1 MEIVVIL
8 NRFLSYKL
16 AGDRVAPVVNFDIQ
30 ESAQM
35 PLTPTERYQTDLNSG
50 VILPDEAQA
59 KAVDALQNVYER
71 LNQRLSEKKSF
82 LSKLLGKGTSSEP
95 VTGLYMW
102 GGVGRGKTYL
112 MDSFY
117 EALDFERKSR
127 MHFNRFMQRVHA
139 DLTDLS
145 GEKNPLDIV
154 ADRIAVETAVLCFD
168 EFYVSDIGDAMLL
181 GGLMQKLFD
190 RGICLV
196 ATSNIAP
203 EGLYEN
209 GLQRARFIPAI
220 RAVEANTHV
229 LNVDSGIDY
238 RLRVLSQSELYF
250 VAGDEMSSTGTSLPL
265 TKLFADLSGGR
276 QPEAELLVIHR
287 RNMQALG
294 VSEGV
299 LLAEF
304 AELCLAPRSA
314 ADYTQLAKEY
324 HSVLIDHVPE
334 LTAEI
339 EDGARRFITLIDEFY
354 DRNIKVAIVAE
365 RPMEALYSG
374 RKLSFEFQRTLSR
387 LIEMQSVEY
396 LGREHLP

>member
-8 NRFLSYKL
+8 NRFLSYKS
-16 AGDRVAPVVNFDIQ
+16 ADDRVAPDLNFEHQ
-30 ESAQM
+30 ETPHM
-35 PLTPTERYQTDLNSG
+35 PFTPKERYQSDLNSG
-50 VILPDEAQA
+50 VILPDDAQA
-59 KAVDALQNVYER
+59 QAVDALQDVYER
-71 LNQRLSEKKSF
+71 VNQRVSEKPSF
-82 LSKLLGKGTSSEP
+82 FSKWLGRGATGP

-139 DLTDLS
+139 ELTELA
-145 GEKNPLDIV
+145 GEKNPLDVV
-154 ADRIAVETAVLCFD
+154 ADRIASETVVLCFD

-203 EGLYEN
+203 QGLYEN

-220 RAVEANTHV
+220 KSVEANTRV

-250 VAGDEMSSTGTSLPL
+250 VRGREASAPTDTSPQLR
-265 TKLFADLSGGR
+265 KLFADLTGGR
-276 QPEAELLVIHR
+276 KPEAKVLVINR
-287 RNMQALG
+287 RNMQAVG

-304 AELCLAPRSA
+304 AELCFAPRSA

-324 HSVLIDHVPE
+324 HSVLIDSVPE
-334 LTAEI
+334 LTSET

-354 DRNIKVAIVAE
+354 DRNIKVAIVAD
-365 RPMEALYSG
+365 RPMAALYSG
-374 RKLSFEFQRTLSR
+374 KKLSFEFQRTLSR

>member
-1 MEIVVIL
+1 MT
-8 NRFLSYKL
+8 
-16 AGDRVAPVVNFDIQ
+16 
-30 ESAQM
+30 
-35 PLTPTERYQTDLNSG
+35 LTPKERYQSDLATG
-50 VILPDEAQA
+50 VILPDEAQSRA
-59 KAVDALQNVYER
+59 ADALQDVYER
-71 LNQRLSEKKSF
+71 LLNRLSQKRSF
-82 LSKLLGKGTSSEP
+82 LATLLRGNVQTP
-95 VTGLYMW
+95 LQGLYMW

-117 EALDFERKSR
+117 DALEIEQKSR

-139 DLTDLS
+139 DLTDLA

-154 ADRIAVETAVLCFD
+154 ADRIAAETIVLCFD

-190 RGICLV
+190 RNICLV

-203 EGLYEN
+203 EGLYQN

-220 RAVEANTHV
+220 KAVEANTLV

-250 VAGDEMSSTGTSLPL
+250 LSALEDGAPAESSPL
-265 TKLFADLSGGR
+265 SKLFSDLSGGT
-276 QPEAELLVIHR
+276 QPESTVLVVNK
-287 RNMQALG
+287 RNLQVSG

-299 LLAEF
+299 LLADF
-304 AELCLAPRSA
+304 GDLCLEPRSA
-314 ADYTQLAKEY
+314 ADYTQLAKEF
-324 HSVLIDHVPE
+324 HSVLIDNVPE
-334 LTAEI
+334 LSSEI

-354 DRNIKVAIVAE
+354 DRNIKVALVAD
-365 RPMEALYSG
+365 RPMADLYSG
-374 RKLSFEFQRTLSR
+374 KKLSFEFQRTLSR

>member
-1 MEIVVIL
+1 
-8 NRFLSYKL
+8 
-16 AGDRVAPVVNFDIQ
+16 
-30 ESAQM
+30 M
-35 PLTPTERYQTDLNSG
+35 PLTPKERYQSDLSVG

-59 KAVDALQNVYER
+59 QAVDALQDVFER
-71 LNQRLSEKKSF
+71 LNLRLSEKKSF
-82 LSKLLGKGTSSEP
+82 LTKLLGKGVP
-95 VTGLYMW
+95 APITGLYMW

-117 EALDFERKSR
+117 EALDFTRKSR

-139 DLTDLS
+139 DLTELS

-154 ADRIAVETAVLCFD
+154 ADRIASETVVLCFD

-220 RAVEANTHV
+220 KAVEANTRV

-250 VAGDEMSSTGTSLPL
+250 EKGQGDFEKGEGDFKEGEKAFSGDRSSPL
-265 TKLFADLSGGR
+265 NKLFSDLSGGR
-276 QPEAELLVIHR
+276 QPEAEVLVINR
-287 RNMQALG
+287 RNLQALG

-324 HSVLIDHVPE
+324 HSVLIDNVPE
-334 LTAEI
+334 LTSDI

-354 DRNIKVAIVAE
+354 DRNIKVAIVAD
-365 RPMEALYSG
+365 RPMASLYSG
-374 RKLSFEFQRTLSR
+374 KKLSFEFQRTLSR

>member
-1 MEIVVIL
+1 
-8 NRFLSYKL
+8 
-16 AGDRVAPVVNFDIQ
+16 
-30 ESAQM
+30 M
-35 PLTPTERYQTDLNSG
+35 PLTPKERYQSDLSSG

-59 KAVDALQNVYER
+59 QAVDALQDVFER
-71 LNQRLSEKKSF
+71 LNLRLSEKKSF
-82 LSKLLGKGTSSEP
+82 LTKLLGKGVP
-95 VTGLYMW
+95 APITGLYMW

-117 EALDFERKSR
+117 EALDFTRKSR

-139 DLTDLS
+139 DLTELS

-154 ADRIAVETAVLCFD
+154 ADRIASETVVLCFD

-220 RAVEANTHV
+220 KAVEANTRV

-250 VAGDEMSSTGTSLPL
+250 EKGQGDCEKGEGDFKEGEKAFSGDRSSPL
-265 TKLFADLSGGR
+265 NKLFSDLSGGR
-276 QPEAELLVIHR
+276 QPEAEVLVINR
-287 RNMQALG
+287 RNLQALG

-324 HSVLIDHVPE
+324 HSVLIDNVPE
-334 LTAEI
+334 LTSDI

-354 DRNIKVAIVAE
+354 DRNIKVAIVAN
-365 RPMEALYSG
+365 RPMASLYSG
-374 RKLSFEFQRTLSR
+374 KKLSFEFQRTLSR

>member
-1 MEIVVIL
+1 
-8 NRFLSYKL
+8 
-16 AGDRVAPVVNFDIQ
+16 
-30 ESAQM
+30 M
-35 PLTPTERYQTDLNSG
+35 PMTPKERYQSDLRSG
-50 VILPDEAQA
+50 AILPDEAQA
-59 KAVDALQNVYER
+59 QAVDALQDVFER
-71 LNQRLSEKKSF
+71 LNQRRSEKKSLF
-82 LSKLLGKGTSSEP
+82 AKLLGKSTP
-95 VTGLYMW
+95 TPITGLYMW

-139 DLTDLS
+139 DLTELS
-145 GEKNPLDIV
+145 GEKNPLDLV
-154 ADRIAVETAVLCFD
+154 ADRIASEAAVLCFD

-203 EGLYEN
+203 KGLYEN

-220 RAVEANTHV
+220 KAVEANTRV
-229 LNVDSGIDY
+229 LNVDSGVDY
-238 RLRVLSQSELYF
+238 RLRVLSQSKLYF
-250 VAGDEMSSTGTSLPL
+250 VSADENFVLADEAPAANTSSPL
-265 TKLFADLSGGR
+265 YKLFSDLSGGKR
-276 QPEAELLVIHR
+276 PEAASLVINR
-287 RNMQALG
+287 RHLQALG

-324 HSVLIDHVPE
+324 HSVLIDNVPE
-334 LTAEI
+334 LTSEI

-354 DRNIKVAIVAE
+354 DRNIKVAIVAD
-365 RPMEALYSG
+365 RAMVDLYSG
-374 RKLSFEFQRTLSR
+374 KKLAFEFQRTLSR

>member
-1 MEIVVIL
+1 
-8 NRFLSYKL
+8 
-16 AGDRVAPVVNFDIQ
+16 
-30 ESAQM
+30 M
-35 PLTPTERYQTDLNSG
+35 PLTPKERYQSDLSAG

-59 KAVDALQNVYER
+59 QAVDALQDVFER
-71 LNQRLSEKKSF
+71 LNLRLSEKKSF
-82 LSKLLGKGTSSEP
+82 LTKLLGKGAP
-95 VTGLYMW
+95 APITGLYMW

-117 EALDFERKSR
+117 EALDFTRKSR

-139 DLTDLS
+139 DLTELS

-154 ADRIAVETAVLCFD
+154 ADRIASEAVVLCFD

-220 RAVEANTHV
+220 KAVEANTRV

-250 VAGDEMSSTGTSLPL
+250 EKGQGDFEKGGGDVKEGDKAFSGDRSSPL
-265 TKLFADLSGGR
+265 NKLFSDLSGGR
-276 QPEAELLVIHR
+276 QPEAEVLVINR
-287 RNMQALG
+287 RNLQALG

-324 HSVLIDHVPE
+324 HSVLIDNVPE
-334 LTAEI
+334 LTSEV

-354 DRNIKVAIVAE
+354 DRNIKVAIVAD
-365 RPMEALYSG
+365 RPMASLYSG
-374 RKLSFEFQRTLSR
+374 KKLSFEFQRTLSR

>member
-1 MEIVVIL
+1 
-8 NRFLSYKL
+8 
-16 AGDRVAPVVNFDIQ
+16 
-30 ESAQM
+30 M
-35 PLTPTERYQTDLNSG
+35 PLTPKERYQSDLSAG

-59 KAVDALQNVYER
+59 QAVDALQDVFER
-71 LNQRLSEKKSF
+71 LNLRLSEKKSF
-82 LSKLLGKGTSSEP
+82 LTKLLGKGAP
-95 VTGLYMW
+95 APITGLYMW

-117 EALDFERKSR
+117 EALNFTRKSR

-139 DLTDLS
+139 DLTELS

-154 ADRIAVETAVLCFD
+154 ADRIASETVVLCFD

-220 RAVEANTHV
+220 KAVEANTRV

-250 VAGDEMSSTGTSLPL
+250 EKGQGDFEKGEGDFKEGYKALSDDRSSPL
-265 TKLFADLSGGR
+265 NKLFSDLSGGR
-276 QPEAELLVIHR
+276 RPEAEVLVINR
-287 RNMQALG
+287 RNLQALG

-324 HSVLIDHVPE
+324 HSVLIDNVPE
-334 LTAEI
+334 LTSEI

-354 DRNIKVAIVAE
+354 DRNIKVAIVAD
-365 RPMEALYSG
+365 RPMASLYSG
-374 RKLSFEFQRTLSR
+374 KKLSFEFQRTLSR

>member
-1 MEIVVIL
+1 
-8 NRFLSYKL
+8 
-16 AGDRVAPVVNFDIQ
+16 
-30 ESAQM
+30 M
-35 PLTPTERYQTDLNSG
+35 PLTPKERYQSDLSAG

-59 KAVDALQNVYER
+59 QAVDALQDVFER
-71 LNQRLSEKKSF
+71 LNLRLSEKKSF
-82 LSKLLGKGTSSEP
+82 LTKLLGKGAP
-95 VTGLYMW
+95 APITGLYMW

-117 EALDFERKSR
+117 EALDFTRKSR

-139 DLTDLS
+139 DLTELS

-154 ADRIAVETAVLCFD
+154 ADRIASETVVLCFD

-220 RAVEANTHV
+220 KAVEANTRV

-250 VAGDEMSSTGTSLPL
+250 EKGQGDFEKGEGDFKEGYKALFDDRSSPL
-265 TKLFADLSGGR
+265 NKLFSDLSGGR
-276 QPEAELLVIHR
+276 RPEAEVLVINR
-287 RNMQALG
+287 RNLQALG

-324 HSVLIDHVPE
+324 HSVLIDNVPE
-334 LTAEI
+334 LTSDI

-354 DRNIKVAIVAE
+354 DRNIKVAILAD
-365 RPMEALYSG
+365 RPMASLYSG
-374 RKLSFEFQRTLSR
+374 KKLSFEFQRTLSR

>member
-1 MEIVVIL
+1 
-8 NRFLSYKL
+8 
-16 AGDRVAPVVNFDIQ
+16 
-30 ESAQM
+30 M
-35 PLTPTERYQTDLNSG
+35 PMTPKERYQTDLRSG
-50 VILPDEAQA
+50 AILPDEAQA
-59 KAVDALQNVYER
+59 QAVDALQDVFER
-71 LNQRLSEKKSF
+71 LNQRRSEKKSLF
-82 LSKLLGKGTSSEP
+82 AKLLGKSTP
-95 VTGLYMW
+95 TPITGLYMW

-139 DLTDLS
+139 DLTELS
-145 GEKNPLDIV
+145 GEKNPLDLV
-154 ADRIAVETAVLCFD
+154 ADRIASEAAVLCFD

-196 ATSNIAP
+196 TTSNIAP

-220 RAVEANTHV
+220 KAVEANTRV
-229 LNVDSGIDY
+229 LNVDSGVDY
-238 RLRVLSQSELYF
+238 RLRVLSQSKLYF
-250 VAGDEMSSTGTSLPL
+250 VSADEDFVLADDAPAGDSLSPL
-265 TKLFADLSGGR
+265 HKLFSDLSGGKR
-276 QPEAELLVIHR
+276 PEAESLVINR
-287 RNMQALG
+287 RHLQALG

-324 HSVLIDHVPE
+324 HSVLIDNVPE
-334 LTAEI
+334 LTVEI

-354 DRNIKVAIVAE
+354 DRNIKVAIVAD
-365 RPMEALYSG
+365 RAMADLYSG
-374 RKLSFEFQRTLSR
+374 KKLAFEFQRTLSR

>member
-1 MEIVVIL
+1 
-8 NRFLSYKL
+8 
-16 AGDRVAPVVNFDIQ
+16 
-30 ESAQM
+30 M
-35 PLTPTERYQTDLNSG
+35 PLTPKERYQSDLSAG

-59 KAVDALQNVYER
+59 QAVDALQDVFER
-71 LNQRLSEKKSF
+71 LNLRLSEKKSF
-82 LSKLLGKGTSSEP
+82 LTKLLGKGSP
-95 VTGLYMW
+95 VPITGLYMW

-117 EALDFERKSR
+117 EALDFSRKSR
-127 MHFNRFMQRVHA
+127 MHFNRFMQRVHS
-139 DLTDLS
+139 DLTELS

-154 ADRIAVETAVLCFD
+154 ADRIASETVVLCFD

-220 RAVEANTHV
+220 KAVEANTRV

-250 VAGDEMSSTGTSLPL
+250 EKGGEDSQKRGEPFASDRALPL
-265 TKLFADLSGGR
+265 HKLFSDLSGGR
-276 QPEAELLVIHR
+276 QPEAEVLVINR
-287 RNMQALG
+287 RNLQALG

-324 HSVLIDHVPE
+324 HSVLIDNVPE
-334 LTAEI
+334 LTSDI

-354 DRNIKVAIVAE
+354 DRNIKVAIVAD
-365 RPMEALYSG
+365 RPMASLYSG
-374 RKLSFEFQRTLSR
+374 KKLSFEFQRTLSR

>member
-1 MEIVVIL
+1 
-8 NRFLSYKL
+8 
-16 AGDRVAPVVNFDIQ
+16 
-30 ESAQM
+30 M
-35 PLTPTERYQTDLNSG
+35 PLTPKERYHSDLSSG

-59 KAVDALQNVYER
+59 QAVDALQDVFER
-71 LNQRLSEKKSF
+71 LNRRLSEKKSF
-82 LSKLLGKGTSSEP
+82 FAKLLGKNASVP
-95 VTGLYMW
+95 IAGLYMW

-117 EALDFERKSR
+117 EALDFKQKSR

-139 DLTDLS
+139 DLTELS

-154 ADRIAVETAVLCFD
+154 ADRIAGETVVLCFD

-220 RAVEANTHV
+220 KAVEANTRV

-238 RLRVLSQSELYF
+238 RLRVLSQSELF
-250 VAGDEMSSTGTSLPL
+250 FEKGEAAFSGNRSSPL
-265 TKLFADLSGGR
+265 HKLFSDLSGGR
-276 QPEAELLVIHR
+276 QPEPKVLVINR
-287 RNMQALG
+287 RNMGALG

-324 HSVLIDHVPE
+324 HSVLIDNVPE
-334 LTAEI
+334 LTSEI

-354 DRNIKVAIVAE
+354 DRNIKVAIVAD
-365 RPMEALYSG
+365 RPMVALYSG
-374 RKLSFEFQRTLSR
+374 KKLSFEFQRTLSR

>member
-1 MEIVVIL
+1 
-8 NRFLSYKL
+8 
-16 AGDRVAPVVNFDIQ
+16 
-30 ESAQM
+30 M
-35 PLTPTERYQTDLNSG
+35 PLTPKERYQSDLSSG

-59 KAVDALQNVYER
+59 QAVDALQDVFER
-71 LNQRLSEKKSF
+71 LNLRLSEKKSF
-82 LSKLLGKGTSSEP
+82 LTKLLGKGVP
-95 VTGLYMW
+95 APITGLYMW

-117 EALDFERKSR
+117 EALDFTRKSR

-139 DLTDLS
+139 DLTELS

-154 ADRIAVETAVLCFD
+154 ADRIASETVVLCFD

-220 RAVEANTHV
+220 KAVEANTRV

-250 VAGDEMSSTGTSLPL
+250 EKGQGDCEKGDGDFKEGEKAFSGDRSSPL
-265 TKLFADLSGGR
+265 NKLFSDLSGGR
-276 QPEAELLVIHR
+276 QPEAEVLVINR
-287 RNMQALG
+287 RNLQALG

-324 HSVLIDHVPE
+324 HSVLIDNVPE
-334 LTAEI
+334 LTSDI

-354 DRNIKVAIVAE
+354 DRNIKVAIVAN
-365 RPMEALYSG
+365 RPMASLYSG
-374 RKLSFEFQRTLSR
+374 KKLSFEFQRTLSR

-396 LGREHLP
+396 LGREHRP

>member
-1 MEIVVIL
+1 M
-8 NRFLSYKL
+8 
-16 AGDRVAPVVNFDIQ
+16 
-30 ESAQM
+30 
-35 PLTPTERYQTDLNSG
+35 TPTPQERYRLDLAAG
-50 VILPDEAQA
+50 VIVSDEAQA
-59 KAVDALQNVYER
+59 QAVDALQDVFDR
-71 LNQRLSEKKSF
+71 LNQRRAEKKTF
-82 LSKLLGKGTSSEP
+82 IAKLFNSKAKPS
-95 VTGLYMW
+95 VQGLYMW

-117 EALDFERKSR
+117 DALDFKQKSR

-154 ADRIAVETAVLCFD
+154 ADRIASETLVLCFD

-203 EGLYEN
+203 KGLYEN

-220 RAVEANTHV
+220 KAVEANTRV

-250 VAGDEMSSTGTSLPL
+250 VGTHESMSQEASEILQT
-265 TKLFADLSGGR
+265 LFSDLSGGKH
-276 QPEAELLVIHR
+276 PVPSALVVNHR
-287 RNMQALG
+287 TLQALG

-299 LLAEF
+299 LLADF
-304 AELCLAPRSA
+304 KTLCLEPRSA
-314 ADYTQLAKEY
+314 ADYTQLAKEF
-324 HSVLIDHVPE
+324 HSVLIDSVPE
-334 LTAEI
+334 LTPEI

-354 DRNIKVAIVAE
+354 DRNIKVALVAE
-365 RPMEALYSG
+365 RPMASLYSG
-374 RKLSFEFQRTLSR
+374 KKLGFEFQRTLSR

>member
-1 MEIVVIL
+1 
-8 NRFLSYKL
+8 
-16 AGDRVAPVVNFDIQ
+16 
-30 ESAQM
+30 M
-35 PLTPTERYQTDLNSG
+35 PLTPKERYQSDLSAG

-59 KAVDALQNVYER
+59 QAVDALQDVFER
-71 LNQRLSEKKSF
+71 LNLRLSEKKSF
-82 LSKLLGKGTSSEP
+82 LTKLLGKGAP
-95 VTGLYMW
+95 APITGLYMW

-117 EALDFERKSR
+117 EALDVTRKSR

-139 DLTDLS
+139 DLTELS

-154 ADRIAVETAVLCFD
+154 ADRIASETVVLCFD

-220 RAVEANTHV
+220 KAVEANTRV

-250 VAGDEMSSTGTSLPL
+250 EKGQGDCEKGEGGFKEGEKAFSVDRSSPL
-265 TKLFADLSGGR
+265 NKLFSDLSGGR
-276 QPEAELLVIHR
+276 QPEAEVLVINR
-287 RNMQALG
+287 RNLQALG

-324 HSVLIDHVPE
+324 HSVLIDNVPE
-334 LTAEI
+334 LTSDI

-354 DRNIKVAIVAE
+354 DRNIKVAIVAN
-365 RPMEALYSG
+365 RPMASLYSG
-374 RKLSFEFQRTLSR
+374 KKLSFEFQRTLSR

>member
-1 MEIVVIL
+1 
-8 NRFLSYKL
+8 
-16 AGDRVAPVVNFDIQ
+16 
-30 ESAQM
+30 M
-35 PLTPTERYQTDLNSG
+35 PLTPKERYQSDLSAG

-59 KAVDALQNVYER
+59 QAVDALQDVFER
-71 LNQRLSEKKSF
+71 LNLRLSEKKSF
-82 LSKLLGKGTSSEP
+82 LTKLLGKGAP
-95 VTGLYMW
+95 APITGLYMW

-117 EALDFERKSR
+117 EALDFTRKSR

-139 DLTDLS
+139 DLTELS

-154 ADRIAVETAVLCFD
+154 ADRIASETVVLCFD

-220 RAVEANTHV
+220 KAVEANTRV

-250 VAGDEMSSTGTSLPL
+250 EKGQGDCEKGEGDFKEGEKALSGDRSSPL
-265 TKLFADLSGGR
+265 NKLFSDLSGGR
-276 QPEAELLVIHR
+276 QPEAEVLVINR
-287 RNMQALG
+287 RNLQALG

-324 HSVLIDHVPE
+324 HSVLIDNVPE
-334 LTAEI
+334 LTSDI

-354 DRNIKVAIVAE
+354 DRNIKVAIVAN
-365 RPMEALYSG
+365 RPMASLYSG
-374 RKLSFEFQRTLSR
+374 KKLSFEFQRTLSR

>member
-8 NRFLSYKL
+8 NRFLSYKS
-16 AGDRVAPVVNFDIQ
+16 ADDRVAPDLNFDHQ
-30 ESAQM
+30 ETPHM
-35 PLTPTERYQTDLNSG
+35 PLTPKERYQSDLNSG
-50 VILPDEAQA
+50 VILPDDAQA
-59 KAVDALQNVYER
+59 QAVDALQDVYER
-71 LNQRLSEKKSF
+71 VNQRVSEKPSF
-82 LSKLLGKGTSSEP
+82 FSKWLGRGATGP

-139 DLTDLS
+139 ELTELA
-145 GEKNPLDIV
+145 GEKNPLDVV
-154 ADRIAVETAVLCFD
+154 ADRIASETVVLCFD

-203 EGLYEN
+203 QGLYEN

-220 RAVEANTHV
+220 KSVEANTRV

-250 VAGDEMSSTGTSLPL
+250 VRGHEASAPTDTSPQLR
-265 TKLFADLSGGR
+265 KLFADLTGGR
-276 QPEAELLVIHR
+276 KPKAKVLVINR
-287 RNMQALG
+287 RNMQAVG

-304 AELCLAPRSA
+304 AELCFAPRSA

-324 HSVLIDHVPE
+324 HSVLIDSVPE
-334 LTAEI
+334 LTSET

-354 DRNIKVAIVAE
+354 DRNIKVAIVAA
-365 RPMEALYSG
+365 RPMAALYSG
-374 RKLSFEFQRTLSR
+374 KKLSFEFQRTLSR

>member
-1 MEIVVIL
+1 
-8 NRFLSYKL
+8 
-16 AGDRVAPVVNFDIQ
+16 
-30 ESAQM
+30 M
-35 PLTPTERYQTDLNSG
+35 PLTPKERYQSDLSSG

-59 KAVDALQNVYER
+59 QAVDALQDVFER

-82 LSKLLGKGTSSEP
+82 LTKLLGKGAP
-95 VTGLYMW
+95 APITGLYMW

-117 EALDFERKSR
+117 EALDFTRKSR
-127 MHFNRFMQRVHA
+127 MHFNRFMQRVHS
-139 DLTDLS
+139 DLTELS

-154 ADRIAVETAVLCFD
+154 ADRIASETVVLCFD

-220 RAVEANTHV
+220 KAVEANTRV
-229 LNVDSGIDY
+229 LNVDCGIDY

-250 VAGDEMSSTGTSLPL
+250 EKGQGDFEKGEGDFKEGEKAFSGDRSSPL
-265 TKLFADLSGGR
+265 NKLFSDLSGGR
-276 QPEAELLVIHR
+276 QPEAEVLVINR
-287 RNMQALG
+287 RNLQALG

-324 HSVLIDHVPE
+324 HSVLIDNVP
-334 LTAEI
+334 
-339 EDGARRFITLIDEFY
+339 D
-354 DRNIKVAIVAE
+354 
-365 RPMEALYSG
+365 
-374 RKLSFEFQRTLSR
+374 
-387 LIEMQSVEY
+387 
-396 LGREHLP
+396 

>member
-1 MEIVVIL
+1 
-8 NRFLSYKL
+8 
-16 AGDRVAPVVNFDIQ
+16 
-30 ESAQM
+30 M
-35 PLTPTERYQTDLNSG
+35 PMTPKERYQSDLSSG
-50 VILPDEAQA
+50 AILPDEAQA
-59 KAVDALQNVYER
+59 QAVDALQDVFEC
-71 LNQRLSEKKSF
+71 LNQRRSEKKSLF
-82 LSKLLGKGTSSEP
+82 AKLLSKRTP
-95 VTGLYMW
+95 APITGLYMW

-139 DLTDLS
+139 DLTELS
-145 GEKNPLDIV
+145 GEKNPLDLV
-154 ADRIAVETAVLCFD
+154 ADRIASEAAVLCFD

-220 RAVEANTHV
+220 KAVEANTRV
-229 LNVDSGIDY
+229 LNVDSGVDY
-238 RLRVLSQSELYF
+238 RLRVLSQSKLYF
-250 VAGDEMSSTGTSLPL
+250 VSADETPGANTSSPL
-265 TKLFADLSGGR
+265 HKLFSDLSGGKR
-276 QPEAELLVIHR
+276 PEAASLVINR
-287 RNMQALG
+287 RHLQVLG

-324 HSVLIDHVPE
+324 HSVLIDNVPE
-334 LTAEI
+334 LTSEI

-354 DRNIKVAIVAE
+354 DRNIKVAIVAD
-365 RPMEALYSG
+365 RAMVDLYSG
-374 RKLSFEFQRTLSR
+374 KKLAFEFQRTLSR